1 MDSKLVIQ
9 LLKSKTC
16 EIQNL
21 LDHFADKPL
30 ELEGGIELL
39 ESRIN
44 GLSQDFEI
52 LKRNIEPAPTHQ
64 VKEINEPVVKNISET
79 ELKPT
84 EIIKEESKEIE
95 KIAPPKEEVLSL
107 EEEEITEIENKEE
120 FEMPIVNDQAQAEP
134 IKIISEKLSAQ
145 KLSDIQSAIG
155 INDRFLFTREL
166 FENNSEAY
174 HSAISFVNEA
184 TNFDSVMNWVKNDQN
199 WDFEDPTVVQFLE
212 ITKRKF

>member
-21 LDHFADKPL
+21 LDHFADQPN
-30 ELEGGIELL
+30 ELESGIELL
-39 ESRIN
+39 ASRIS

-52 LKRNIEPAPTHQ
+52 LKRNAESVPTQ
-64 VKEINEPVVKNISET
+64 QKSEIKE
-79 ELKPT
+79 PT
-84 EIIKEESKEIE
+84 EVSLTTDTSKEIIEVECE
-95 KIAPPKEEVLSL
+95 KSEPVIHSKEDIIIEELTDEV
-107 EEEEITEIENKEE
+107 ENHKEIDSSI
-120 FEMPIVNDQAQAEP
+120 INDQIQTEP

-145 KLSDIQSAIG
+145 KLTDIQSAIG

-166 FENNSEAY
+166 FNNNSEAY
-174 HSAISFVNEA
+174 QAAILFVNESN
-184 TNFDSVMNWVKNDQN
+184 NFDSVMNWIKKEQN
-199 WDFEDPTVVQFLE
+199 WDLEDPTVIQFIE

>member
-1 MDSKLVIQ
+1 MDSNLVIQ

-21 LDHFADKPL
+21 LDHFANKPN
-30 ELEGGIELL
+30 ELQGGIELL

-44 GLSQDFEI
+44 GLAQDFKI
-52 LKRNIEPAPTHQ
+52 LQKNVEAVPTHQ
-64 VKEINEPVVKNISET
+64 TNEINEPVANNISST
-79 ELKPT
+79 ELIPT
-84 EIIKEESKEIE
+84 ESVKKEIE
-95 KIAPPKEEVLSL
+95 AIALPKKKVLLIES
-107 EEEEITEIENKEE
+107 EQKTEIENKEE
-120 FEMPIVNDQAQAEP
+120 LDTSIVNDQIQTEP
-134 IKIISEKLSAQ
+134 IKIVSEKLSAQ

-174 HSAISFVNEA
+174 HSAIAFVNEA
-184 TNFDSVMNWVKNDQN
+184 SHFDSVMSWVKNNQN
-199 WDFEDPTVVQFLE
+199 WDLEDPTVVQFLE

>member
-21 LDHFADKPL
+21 LDHFVEKPN
-30 ELEGGIELL
+30 ELIGGIELL
-39 ESRIN
+39 ASRID
-44 GLSQDFEI
+44 GLAQDFKI
-52 LKRNIEPAPTHQ
+52 LKRNAESVPTHQ
-64 VKEINEPVVKNISET
+64 VKEIIEPVATDISSI
-79 ELKPT
+79 ELVPT
-84 EIIKEESKEIE
+84 EAIKEEKKDIE
-95 KIAPPKEEVLSL
+95 PIAPPKEKVLVIES
-107 EEEEITEIENKEE
+107 EQKTEIENKETLDTS
-120 FEMPIVNDQAQAEP
+120 IVNDHLQTEP
-134 IKIISEKLSAQ
+134 IKIVSEKLSAQ

-166 FENNSEAY
+166 FENNSETY

-184 TNFDSVMNWVKNDQN
+184 TNFDSVMSWVKNDQN
-199 WDFEDPTVVQFLE
+199 WDLEDPTVVQFLE